1 MQCAVRCVLWCCA
14 QLCALVRNSMLVRRR
29 QEEGGAAGHKT
40 GQLLVR
46 SSQLVERDR
55 SKVLSEFSVN
65 SQFFYT

>member
-1 MQCAVRCVLWCCA
+1 MCSALCSVVLCPIMCTSQKLDACATEA
-14 QLCALVRNSMLVRRR
+14 
-29 QEEGGAAGHKT
+29 EEGGAAGHKT

-65 SQFFYT
+65 S